1 MKFLFLLIA
10 ILIAPLAV
18 SAQQVAAGPMLVE
31 AEREFT
37 TMKTTLYQHKTEVD
51 TAAGSYKYD
60 CVRFVS
66 YAMRQ
71 AAPVA
76 WETILRVRGIPKGKI
91 PSPPSF
97 QKFMATLAAKPQPGW
112 EAVARAADLRPGDVV
127 SWDYKTERASGHA
140 VIIASMPSPTKDG
153 SWVVKIYDA
162 TSSPHAEDSRP
173 DDARAQIF
181 EVTGRRSGLGH
192 GVMAF
197 STDASTGAL
206 TGYRWTPKG
215 KIITCPI
222 AAGRPLR

>member
-1 MKFLFLLIA
+1 
-10 ILIAPLAV
+10 
-18 SAQQVAAGPMLVE
+18 
-31 AEREFT
+31 
-37 TMKTTLYQHKTEVD
+37 
-51 TAAGSYKYD
+51 
-60 CVRFVS
+60 
-66 YAMRQ
+66 
-71 AAPVA
+71 
-76 WETILRVRGIPKGKI
+76 
-91 PSPPSF
+91 
-97 QKFMATLAAKPQPGW
+97 
-112 EAVARAADLRPGDVV
+112 V

-140 VIIASMPSPTKDG
+140 VIIASMPSQAKDR
-153 SWVVKIYDA
+153 SWLVKIYDA

-197 STDASTGAL
+197 SADASTGAL